1 MVLSIYFNLALSHNC
16 RVAFLF
22 TRATASMFLEKQ
34 MQKVDGVLSGF
45 EEQLA
50 KDGVI
55 LDKPDA
61 LQQRSQQLQVLYF
74 VMNFQDRLI
83 WMPQNLK
90 PLFFLLM
97 PN

>member
-1 MVLSIYFNLALSHNC
+1 
-16 RVAFLF
+16 
-22 TRATASMFLEKQ
+22 MFLEKQ

-74 VMNFQDRLI
+74 GMNFQDRLI

-90 PLFFLLM
+90 PKNYFLCSFSWCQTKEYVQGRRL
-97 PN
+97 NEGWDK